1 MEISPLDEMRLEVNV
16 PESDIHFVRVQQQM
30 TFVLEGSPFEARQG
44 EIVQIH
50 PESEVRDSRNVFVSE
65 VKVDNSQQL
74 LRPGLQGRAKIAA
87 GWKSLG
93 WVLFHKPAER
103 VYKIFR

>member
-1 MEISPLDEMRLEVNV
+1 MEISPLDELRLELNV
-16 PESDIHFVRVQQQM
+16 PESDVTYVELDQSA
-30 TFVLEGSPFEARQG
+30 TFVLEGSPFKTRTG
-44 EIVQIH
+44 SIRQIH
-50 PESEVRDSRNVFVSE
+50 PESEVRDHQNVFVSE
-65 VKVDNSQQL
+65 IAVDNSQRQ

-103 VYKIFR
+103 VFKVFR